1 MLENTFVEAL
11 NYNSSNVVE
20 IIQRAYRVSRFSN
33 TSKIEFYKTNKS
45 KHITY
50 KEIIN
55 NATA

>member
-20 IIQRAYRVSRFSN
+20 IIQRAYRVSRFSKLDC
-33 TSKIEFYKTNKS
+33 TKQINKS